1 MLLLKVCFFG
11 FVNFVALVFIFSALT
26 EWKSGVVL
34 FASIVFD
41 YFLTATQIAIID
53 AKKTKKKEQ
62 RLEYLKSICPDIPAF
77 HLQRINYQILGQVSA
92 CEEDSLDTDINIRE
106 QAVKLGA
113 NGLVVENESTNSRT
127 VYGDAKVTKGFFGGV
142 NVKQERDTYTN
153 TKITAYALK
162 IYK

>member
-1 MLLLKVCFFG
+1 MLKFMFYFFW
-11 FVNFVALVFIFSALT
+11 FVNFVILFFILGALT
-26 EWKSGVVL
+26 KWKFEGILLASGFFSFL
-34 FASIVFD
+34 
-41 YFLTATQIAIID
+41 LTAIQIAIID

-62 RLEYLKSICPDIPAF
+62 RLEYLKGICPDIPAF

-92 CEEDSLDTDINIRE
+92 HEEYSLDAEISIRE

-113 NGLVVENESTNSRT
+113 NGLVIENESTNSRT

-142 NVKQERDTYTN
+142 NVKQKSNTYIN

>member
-1 MLLLKVCFFG
+1 MLKFKFYFFG
-11 FVNFVALVFIFSALT
+11 FVNFVALVFILGALT
-26 EWKSGVVL
+26 KWKFDGII
-34 FASIVFD
+34 FASMFFSP
-41 YFLTATQIAIID
+41 FLTAIQIAIID

-113 NGLVVENESTNSRT
+113 NGLVIENESTNSGT

>member
-34 FASIVFD
+34 FASIVFG
-41 YFLTATQIAIID
+41 YFLTFAQIGIID
-53 AKKTKKKEQ
+53 AKKRKKKEQ

-113 NGLVVENESTNSRT
+113 NGLVIENESTNSGT

>member
-1 MLLLKVCFFG
+1 MLLLKVCFFV

-106 QAVKLGA
+106 QAL
-113 NGLVVENESTNSRT
+113 EP
-127 VYGDAKVTKGFFGGV
+127 F
-142 NVKQERDTYTN
+142 
-153 TKITAYALK
+153 TAMLK
-162 IYK
+162 